1 MEYSFDVDHAV
12 KYGVDEA
19 IFLKNLIFWIKKNK
33 ANNRHFYDGHTWTYN
48 SVKAYSELFPFWT
61 YAKIRGI
68 IDKLIK
74 EGVIMKGNYNS
85 NTYDRTMWYC
95 IIDKS
100 ICENQQLHLLE
111 LANGSAENDKS
122 YTDNKTDNKPYI
134 NTYIDIFNYWN
145 DKKIIKHSEKTYE
158 REFKKKHADV
168 IDDYGHDEV
177 KKAIDNYSIVYKS
190 DKYYFT
196 YRWNLFDFITK
207 GVKKFINDADPL
219 NNFKNKEQKSHKDSV
234 EEIIKRN
241 NERFGNGK
249 S

>member
-1 MEYSFDVDHAV
+1 MLARTLVEYSFDVDHAV

-19 IFLKNLIFWIKKNK
+19 IFLKNMIFWIKKNK

-122 YTDNKTDNKPYI
+122 YTYNKPDSKPYNNTDNRKKRFSPPSYDDI
-134 NTYIDIFNYWN
+134 KKYTDEIQATNIDINQFIDFYTSNGWMVGKN
-145 DKKIIKHSEKTYE
+145 KMKDWQATVRNWERREKKNKPETTEEKNKRAIE
-158 REFKKKHADV
+158 RLKKKLEEKD
-168 IDDYGHDEV
+168 G
-177 KKAIDNYSIVYKS
+177 
-190 DKYYFT
+190 
-196 YRWNLFDFITK
+196 
-207 GVKKFINDADPL
+207 
-219 NNFKNKEQKSHKDSV
+219 KNTMP
-234 EEIIKRN
+234 
-241 NERFGNGK
+241 
-249 S
+249 